1 MFVIVTKLCSYIIFF
16 STCSLWI
23 PGALFTFAG
32 FILSSIAYL
41 LVRYYRRRKYRL
53 LFTTS
58 ESILGESDQLRILIN
73 NLPDSVYIKDSSSRY
88 ILCNQRFVKQLK
100 ADSPENIYGKTDVE
114 IYKNDAGHKY
124 LEEDGKIMSG
134 ELPFLTRKH
143 ESAKNGENK
152 ITLTTKIPIKNK
164 KGRIIGLMGTCTDI
178 TEQEIASRQ
187 LEEKNKILEKE
198 ENLFRA
204 LMDNMPDTIYIKDT
218 ECRFLDGNPSQVR
231 VTKAGTHENLLGKT
245 DFDFYPRDIAEI
257 FYKDDKQVLE
267 TGKPVINK
275 EEMGFDADGNIRVKS
290 TTKVPF
296 RDKNGKILGLVGI
309 GRDITKQK
317 EAEEKL
323 KEQTQSLQE
332 INVLLE
338 ERQEE
343 INQQSDE
350 LSLQN
355 KLLEEERNLLRTLLD
370 SIPDYIYLKD
380 ANSQFIT
387 VNRKLMKSFKTDNLG
402 EIIGKTEKDFYPE
415 DYAVNFLKDDKQIF
429 STGKAIIDKEEP
441 GIDEAGK
448 FIHLLTSKVPVIDSD
463 GKITGI
469 IGIARDISV
478 IKEAELK
485 LKEQADHLKEANILL
500 EERQEEIQQQSSE
513 LSSQNKILENERNL
527 LRTLIDTVPDFIYIK
542 DNESRFIA
550 ANKKILQVMKAPS
563 HQYLEGKT
571 DFEFYPKKIAQLF
584 FNDEQQIIKSG
595 KALINKEE
603 IGFDVE
609 GNQRIISTT
618 KVPFYNADGKIA
630 GIVGV
635 GRDITEMKEFEE
647 ILKKQASDLQE
658 NNRILE
664 ERQEE
669 IEKQSES
676 LSEQNKIL
684 ENERNLLRTLIDN
697 MPDYIYI
704 KDVESRFLTVNS
716 RLLHV
721 MHAKTLDEII
731 GKTDYDST
739 PTKEA
744 ADLYFQDE
752 RRIISSGKPIINKEE
767 IGFDENDRER
777 VISTTKVP
785 FYDADGNIAGIVGIG
800 RDITK
805 QKNAEKQLREQAQNL
820 QEVNIILEERQEKIQ
835 QQSEELNSQAQIL
848 KKANLQLEQL
858 NATKNKFFSI
868 IAHDLKNPFQA
879 IFGFSEL
886 LLRNYIDFDDPQ
898 KLELLGMI
906 KTSSES
912 AYNLLENLL
921 QWARTQTERIKYS
934 PTDINLDE
942 LIEQNISLSQGSAE
956 NKHISLV
963 SQVNCKSPAFADKN
977 MINLV
982 IRNLISNAIKF
993 TNDGGVVTVQCA
1005 RDDKNKQVLCV
1016 SISDTG
1022 IGISPDNIKKLFRID
1037 EYFSTSGT
1045 AGESGTGLGLI
1056 ICKEFVEKNKG
1067 TINIVS
1073 ELEVGTTFT
1082 FTLPRS
1088 ETK

>member
-1 MFVIVTKLCSYIIFF
+1 MTYNIIMI
-16 STCSLWI
+16 SLLI
-23 PGALFTFAG
+23 ILNGIILPGVLFTLAG
-32 FILSSIAYL
+32 FMLSSFTYL
-41 LVRYYRRRKYRL
+41 SIRYYRRRKYKL
-53 LFTTS
+53 IYSTA
-58 ESILGESDQLRILIN
+58 ESILGESDQLNILIN
-73 NLPDSVYIKDSSSRY
+73 NLPDCVYIKDNLSRY
-88 ILCNQRFVKQLK
+88 ILCNQRFVKLLK
-100 ADSPENIYGKTDVE
+100 ADRPEQIYGKTDSE
-114 IYKNDAGHKY
+114 IYKNDSSNKY
-124 LEEDGKIMSG
+124 LEEDQKILSG
-134 ELPFLTRKH
+134 ELPILVRKQ
-143 ESAKNGENK
+143 ESEKSGENK
-152 ITLTTKIPIKNK
+152 ITLTTKLPIKNK
-164 KGRIIGLMGTCTDI
+164 KGKIIGLMGTCVDI
-178 TEQEIASRQ
+178 TEQENAARL
-187 LEEKNKILEKE
+187 LEERNKALEKE
-198 ENLFRA
+198 ETLFRA
-204 LMDNMPDTIYIKDT
+204 LMDNMPDTIYIKDV
-218 ECRFLDGNPSQVR
+218 ECRFLDGNPCQVEI
-231 VTKAGTHENLLGKT
+231 TKAGTHANLLGKT
-245 DFDFYPRDIAEI
+245 DFDFYPKDIAKI
-257 FYKDDKQVLE
+257 FYKDDKHVLE

-275 EEMGFDADGNIRVKS
+275 EEIGFDAEGNIRVKS

-296 RDKNGKILGLVGI
+296 RDKDGNILGLVGI

-323 KEQTQSLQE
+323 KEQAQSLQE
-332 INVLLE
+332 VNVLLE

-350 LSLQN
+350 LSSQN
-355 KLLEEERNLLRTLLD
+355 NILEEERNLLRTLLD
-370 SIPDYIYLKD
+370 NLPDYVYLKD
-380 ANSQFIT
+380 SDSRFIT
-387 VNRKLMKSFKTDNLG
+387 VNRKMMKVFKTDNLDD
-402 EIIGKTEKDFYPE
+402 IIGRSERDFYPE
-415 DYAVNFLKDDKQIF
+415 DYAANFLKDDKQILK
-429 STGKAIIDKEEP
+429 SGKAIIDKEEP
-441 GIDEAGK
+441 GIDAEGK
-448 FIHLLTSKVPVIDSD
+448 FIQLLTSKVPVVDPD
-463 GKITGI
+463 GIITGI

-485 LKEQADHLKEANILL
+485 LKEQTDYLKEVNILL

-527 LRTLIDTVPDFIYIK
+527 LRTLIDTLPDVIYIK
-542 DNESRFIA
+542 DTKSRFIA
-550 ANKKILQVMKAPS
+550 ANKKILAVMKSPD
-563 HQYLEGKT
+563 HQFLEGKT
-571 DFEFYPKKIAQLF
+571 DFDFYPKQIAELY
-584 FNDEQQIIKSG
+584 FNDEQKIIKSG
-595 KALINKEE
+595 KPLINKEE

-609 GNQRIISTT
+609 GNQRIIATT
-618 KVPFYNADGKIA
+618 KVPFFNADGKVA

-635 GRDITEMKEFEE
+635 GRDITEMKEFED
-647 ILKKQASDLQE
+647 ILKNQATDLQE
-658 NNRILE
+658 NNRLLE

-669 IEKQSES
+669 VQKQSET

-704 KDVESRFLTVNS
+704 KDKESRFLTVNS

-721 MHAKTLDEII
+721 MHAKSLDEII
-731 GKTDYDST
+731 GKTDYDSA
-739 PTKEA
+739 PSKEA

-777 VISTTKVP
+777 VMSTTKVP
-785 FYDADGNIAGIVGIG
+785 FYDADGEVAGIVGIG

-820 QEVNIILEERQEKIQ
+820 QEVNVILEERQEKIQ
-835 QQSEELNSQAQIL
+835 QQSEELNQQAQTL
-848 KKANLQLEQL
+848 KKANVQLEQL

-886 LLRNYIDFDDPQ
+886 LMRNYGDFDDPQ
-898 KLELLGMI
+898 KMELLGMI

-921 QWARTQTERIKYS
+921 QWARTQTERIKFS
-934 PTDINLDE
+934 PVDIDLGE

-963 SQVNCKSPAFADKN
+963 SQLNCTDKAFADKN

-993 TNDGGVVTVQCA
+993 TNDGGIITVQCA
-1005 RDDKNKQVLCV
+1005 QDEKDKELLSL
-1016 SISDTG
+1016 SIADTG
-1022 IGISPDNIKKLFRID
+1022 IGISSDNIKKLFRID

-1056 ICKEFVEKNKG
+1056 LCKEFVEKNRG
-1067 TINIVS
+1067 TIRIES

-1082 FTLPRS
+1082 FTLPKS
-1088 ETK
+1088 SAK

>member
-1 MFVIVTKLCSYIIFF
+1 MTYSIVSMSPILTVNGQL
-16 STCSLWI
+16 I
-23 PGALFTFAG
+23 PGVIFTLAG
-32 FILSSIAYL
+32 FILSSITYL
-41 LVRYYRRRKYRL
+41 SIRYFLRRKYKL
-53 LFTTS
+53 IYSTS
-58 ESILGESDQLRILIN
+58 ESILGESDQLNILIN
-73 NLPDSVYIKDSSSRY
+73 NLPDCVYIKDNLSRY
-88 ILCNQRFVKQLK
+88 ILCNQRFVKLLK
-100 ADSPENIYGKTDVE
+100 ADRPEQIYGKTDIE
-114 IYKNDAGHKY
+114 IYKNDSANKY
-124 LEEDGKIMSG
+124 LEEDQKILRG
-134 ELPFLTRKH
+134 EIPILTRKQ
-143 ESAKNGENK
+143 ESIRSENK
-152 ITLTTKIPIKNK
+152 ITLTTKLPIKNK
-164 KGRIIGLMGTCTDI
+164 KGKIIGLMGTCVDI
-178 TEQEIASRQ
+178 TEQELASRL
-187 LEEKNKILEKE
+187 LEERNKALEKE
-198 ENLFRA
+198 ETLFRA
-204 LMDNMPDTIYIKDT
+204 LMDNMPDTIYIKDN
-218 ECRFLDGNPSQVR
+218 ECRFLDGNPFQVS
-231 VTKAGTHENLLGKT
+231 VTKAGTHANLLGKT

-257 FYKDDKQVLE
+257 FYKDDKHVLK

-275 EEMGFDADGNIRVKS
+275 EEIGFDADGNIRVKS

-296 RDKNGKILGLVGI
+296 RDKEGNILGLVGI
-309 GRDITKQK
+309 GRDITRQK

-323 KEQTQSLQE
+323 KEQAQSLQE
-332 INVLLE
+332 VNVLLE

-350 LSLQN
+350 LGSQN
-355 KLLEEERNLLRTLLD
+355 KILEDERNLLRTLLD
-370 SIPDYIYLKD
+370 SLPDYVYLKD
-380 ANSQFIT
+380 SNSRFIT
-387 VNRKLMKSFKTDNLG
+387 VNRKMMKAFKTDNLDD
-402 EIIGKTEKDFYPE
+402 IIGKTEKDFYPD
-415 DYAVNFLKDDKQIF
+415 DYATNFLKDDKQIL
-429 STGKAIIDKEEP
+429 TNGKAIIDKEEP
-441 GIDEAGK
+441 GIDEEGK
-448 FIHLLTSKVPVIDSD
+448 FIQLLTSKVPVIGPD
-463 GKITGI
+463 GIISGI

-485 LKEQADHLKEANILL
+485 LKEQTDYLKEVNILL

-527 LRTLIDTVPDFIYIK
+527 LRTLIDTLPDVIYIK

-550 ANKKILQVMKAPS
+550 ANKKILAVMKAPN

-571 DFEFYPKKIAQLF
+571 DFEFYPKQIAQLYYD
-584 FNDEQQIIKSG
+584 DEQKIIKSG
-595 KALINKEE
+595 KPLINKEE
-603 IGFDVE
+603 IGFDAE
-609 GNQRIISTT
+609 GNQRTIATT
-618 KVPFYNADGKIA
+618 KVPFFNADGKVA

-635 GRDITEMKEFEE
+635 GRDITEMKEFED
-647 ILKKQASDLQE
+647 ILRKQASDLQE
-658 NNRILE
+658 NNRLLE

-669 IEKQSES
+669 VQKQSEA
-676 LSEQNKIL
+676 LGEQNKIL

-704 KDVESRFLTVNS
+704 KDRESRFLTVNS

-721 MHAKTLDEII
+721 MHAKLLEDIV
-731 GKTDYDST
+731 GKTDYDLA

-744 ADLYFQDE
+744 AELYFQDE
-752 RRIISSGKPIINKEE
+752 RRIIASGKPIINKEE

-785 FYDADGNIAGIVGIG
+785 FYDADGEVAGIVGIG

-820 QEVNIILEERQEKIQ
+820 QEVNVILEERQEKIQ
-835 QQSEELNSQAQIL
+835 QQSEELNQQAFTL
-848 KKANLQLEQL
+848 KKANVKLEEL

-886 LLRNYIDFDDPQ
+886 LMRNYGDFDDPQ
-898 KLELLGMI
+898 KMELLGMI

-921 QWARTQTERIKYS
+921 QWARTQTERIKFS
-934 PTDINLDE
+934 PIDLDLSE

-956 NKHISLV
+956 NKHISLL
-963 SQVNCKSPAFADKN
+963 SQINCTAKAFADKN

-993 TNDGGVVTVQCA
+993 TNDGGVITIQC
-1005 RDDKNKQVLCV
+1005 RQEDKDKQLI
-1016 SISDTG
+1016 SISIADTG

-1045 AGESGTGLGLI
+1045 AGEGGTGLGLI
-1056 ICKEFVEKNKG
+1056 LCKEFVEKNNG
-1067 TINIVS
+1067 TIRIES

-1082 FTLPRS
+1082 FTLP
-1088 ETK
+1088 KAAVK

>member
-1 MFVIVTKLCSYIIFF
+1 MTDSIIPLLVIKA
-16 STCSLWI
+16 LWLSHV
-23 PGALFTFAG
+23 LFTLTG
-32 FILSSIAYL
+32 FILSSVIYL
-41 LVRYYRRRKYRL
+41 SIRYYRHRKYRL
-53 LFTTS
+53 IYSTT
-58 ESILGESDQLRILIN
+58 ESILGESDQLNILIN
-73 NLPDSVYIKDSSSRY
+73 NIPDCVYLKDNLSRY
-88 ILCNQRFVKQLK
+88 ILCNQRFVKLLK
-100 ADSPENIYGKTDVE
+100 SERPEQIYGKTDAE
-114 IYKNDAGHKY
+114 IYKNESANKY
-124 LEEDGKIMSG
+124 LEEDRKILNG
-134 ELPFLTRKH
+134 EVPILTRKQ
-143 ESAKNGENK
+143 ESQKGNESR

-164 KGRIIGLMGTCTDI
+164 KGKIIGLMGTIADV
-178 TEQEIASRQ
+178 TEHEKAAQL
-187 LEEKNKILEKE
+187 LEERNNALEKE
-198 ENLFRA
+198 ETLFRA

-218 ECRFLDGNPSQVR
+218 ECRFLDGNPTQVNI
-231 VTKAGTHENLLGKT
+231 TKAGTHENLLGKT
-245 DFDFYPRDIAEI
+245 DFDFYPKDIAEI

-275 EEMGFDADGNIRVKS
+275 EEIGFDANGNILVKS

-323 KEQTQSLQE
+323 KEQAQHLQE
-332 INVLLE
+332 VNVLLE

-350 LSLQN
+350 LSSQN
-355 KLLEEERNLLRTLLD
+355 KILEEERNLLRTLLD
-370 SIPDYIYLKD
+370 SLPDYIYLKD
-380 ANSQFIT
+380 TDSRFVT
-387 VNRKLMKSFKTDNLG
+387 VNRKLMQVFKTDNLDDV
-402 EIIGKTEKDFYPE
+402 IGKSEKDFYPA
-415 DYAVNFLKDDKQIF
+415 DYAENFIKDDKHILK
-429 STGKAIIDKEEP
+429 TGRAIIDKEEP
-441 GIDEAGK
+441 GIDEQGN
-448 FIHLLTSKVPVIDSD
+448 FIQLLTSKVPVKDPD

-469 IGIARDISV
+469 IGIARDISA

-485 LKEQADHLKEANILL
+485 LKEQADYLKEMNVLL

-513 LSSQNKILENERNL
+513 LTSQNTILENERNL
-527 LRTLIDTVPDFIYIK
+527 LRTLIDTLPDFIYIK
-542 DNESRFIA
+542 DKESRFIT
-550 ANKKILQVMKAPS
+550 ANQKILLVMKAPNC
-563 HQYLEGKT
+563 QYLEGKT
-571 DFEFYPKKIAQLF
+571 DFDFYPKQIAQLF
-584 FNDEQQIIKSG
+584 YNDEQQIVKTG
-595 KALINKEE
+595 KPLINKEE
-603 IGFDVE
+603 IGFDIE
-609 GNQRIISTT
+609 GNQRTIATT
-618 KVPFYNADGKIA
+618 KVPYFDADGNII

-635 GRDITEMKEFEE
+635 GRDITEMKEFEN
-647 ILKKQASDLQE
+647 ILKKQAADLQE
-658 NNRILE
+658 NNRLLE

-669 IEKQSES
+669 VQKQSEA
-676 LSEQNKIL
+676 LAEQNKIL

-704 KDVESRFLTVNS
+704 KDKESRFLTVNS

-721 MHAKTLDEII
+721 MHAKSLDEIV
-731 GKTDYDST
+731 GKTDFDSA

-744 ADLYFQDE
+744 AEQYFQDE
-752 RRIISSGKPIINKEE
+752 RRIISTGKPIINKEE

-805 QKNAEKQLREQAQNL
+805 QKNAERQLREQAQNL
-820 QEVNIILEERQEKIQ
+820 QEVNVILEERQEKIQ
-835 QQSEELNSQAQIL
+835 QQSEELNQQAQHL
-848 KKANLQLEQL
+848 KKANIQLEQL

-886 LLRNYIDFDDPQ
+886 LMRNYGDFDDPQ
-898 KLELLGMI
+898 KMELLGMI

-934 PTDINLDE
+934 PADIDLGE
-942 LIEQNISLSQGSAE
+942 LIEQNISLSQGSSE

-963 SQVNCKSPAFADKN
+963 SQINTTAKAFADKN

-993 TNDGGVVTVQCA
+993 TNDGGVVTIQCSQ
-1005 RDDKNKQVLCV
+1005 DEKDKNLLSV

-1045 AGESGTGLGLI
+1045 AGEGGTGLGLI

-1067 TINIVS
+1067 TIKVES

-1082 FTLPRS
+1082 FTLPKS
-1088 ETK
+1088 GSK